1 MNYFI
6 SKEDDICTSKSG
18 VKDYLTENGLLEIEV
33 FEAKRITNDV
43 YFFCK
48 KYNDSFLKGVCGNYC
63 DGYIPKNGKSGCCL
77 YFRNCYECKTKKLK
91 LN

>member
-33 FEAKRITNDV
+33 FEAKRIT
-43 YFFCK
+43 
-48 KYNDSFLKGVCGNYC
+48 
-63 DGYIPKNGKSGCCL
+63 
-77 YFRNCYECKTKKLK
+77 TKICAVPTCRAALHFQIT
-91 LN
+91 NRH